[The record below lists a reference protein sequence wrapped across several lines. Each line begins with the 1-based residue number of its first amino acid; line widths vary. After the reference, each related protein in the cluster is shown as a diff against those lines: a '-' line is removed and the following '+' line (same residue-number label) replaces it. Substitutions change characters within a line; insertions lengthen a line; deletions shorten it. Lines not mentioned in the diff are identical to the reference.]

1 MRNRHFIFLCMA
13 TCISAL
19 AGVAVADE
27 KDPNKDPQI
36 VKLLD
41 KVPKLIESKQPGEAI
56 EKCEIIIDRFA
67 AHYGDSKQRIY
78 CARTSAESLAY
89 LLMSSAKA
97 DNGAHPNNRGSIVI
111 SSTWAEAQFMK
122 AYALQDLGRMADAKV
137 AMERA
142 LELAPLNAQY
152 LCEMGTIYQREK
164 NWAKAAEIFA
174 AAEKHSVISP
184 ENAKAVE
191 LARARRGLA
200 YTFVEQGK
208 LDEAEKKYQ
217 QCLADDPGDTR
228 ASREIEFIRGL
239 RAKQKADR

>member
-1 MRNRHFIFLCMA
+1 MRNTHFIFLFTA
-13 TCISAL
+13 TCIFAL
-19 AGVAVADE
+19 AGAVAADE
-27 KDPNKDPQI
+27 KDPDKDPRF

-41 KVPKLIESKQPGEAI
+41 DVLKLIASKQPAEAI
-56 EKCEIIIDRFA
+56 EKCDIIIKRFE
-67 AHYGDSKQRIY
+67 AHYKGSKPRIY
-78 CARTSAESLAY
+78 CARTSAETPAY
-89 LLMSSAKA
+89 LLMGSAKA
-97 DNGAHPNNRGSIVI
+97 NKGTGPSDSGSIVI

-122 AYALQDLGRMADAKV
+122 AYALQDLDRMADAKV

-152 LCEMGTIYQREK
+152 LCELGTIYQREK
-164 NWAKAAEIFA
+164 NWAKAAEVFA
-174 AAEKHSVISP
+174 AAENHAAISP

-239 RAKQKADR
+239 RAKQKTEQ